1 MAIQRRSMGTSRT
14 RNEQDL
20 RRLDE
25 VIAEGE
31 RRFKERQPRSRALL
45 ESAREVLAGGAT
57 SSWQIARPQMIWVS
71 HGEGSKIYDAD
82 GGEYVDL
89 HGGYGVGAVGHGHP
103 RIVEALEQRVP
114 RGTHFAQPT
123 EDAIVVATE
132 LARRF
137 GLPLWR
143 FSNSGTEATMDAVHL
158 MRAITGR
165 DLIVKVEGCYHGHHD
180 SVMVSV
186 SNAKDEIGPV
196 ERPYRAP
203 SGTGIP
209 RAITDL
215 TLIVPYNDLGALERL
230 FAEHRGRVAGVILE
244 PIMMN
249 AGIIPPEEG
258 YLEGVREIV
267 HNHGALLAFDEVK
280 CGVTTAY
287 GGASGYLG
295 VSPDIVCLAKAIG
308 GGVPCG
314 AIGGTE
320 EVMGRIADGTYD
332 QVGTFNGNPLTMA
345 ASRATLT
352 EILTPEA
359 YEHFDSI
366 SKIMTEGVQY
376 VAFEYE
382 LAAYPLA
389 FGAKGSVTFSG
400 RKVRNYRD
408 FLELDDRFSQA
419 HWLFQHNGGVFL
431 PPWGKAEQWTL
442 SVQHSEDDVR
452 RFVDNFET
460 FARALRK

>member
-1 MAIQRRSMGTSRT
+1 METART
-14 RNEQDL
+14 WKEQDL

-25 VIAEGE
+25 IIAEGE
-31 RRFKERQPRSRALL
+31 RLFRERQPGSRALL
-45 ESAREVLAGGAT
+45 EGARGVLAGGAT
-57 SSWQIARPQMIWVS
+57 SSWQIARPQMVWIS

-103 RIVEALEQRVP
+103 LIVEALGRRAP

-123 EDAIVVATE
+123 EDAIVVARE
-132 LARRF
+132 LGRRF

-165 DLIVKVEGCYHGHHD
+165 DLIVKMEGCYHGHHD

-186 SNAKDEIGPV
+186 SNGEDEIGPAD
-196 ERPYRAP
+196 RPHSVA
-203 SGTGIP
+203 SGSGIP
-209 RAITDL
+209 RAIIDL
-215 TLIVPYNDLGALERL
+215 TLVAPFNDLEALERL
-230 FAEHRGRVAGVILE
+230 FVEHGGQVAGVILE

-249 AGIIPPEEG
+249 AGVIPPDDG
-258 YLEGVREIV
+258 YLEGVRALAHE
-267 HNHGALLAFDEVK
+267 HGALLAFDEVK

-287 GGASGYLG
+287 GGATGRLG
-295 VSPDIVCLAKAIG
+295 VRPDIVSLAKAMG

-320 EVMGRIADGTYD
+320 EVMGYIADGTYE

-345 ASRATLT
+345 ASRAALT
-352 EILTPEA
+352 EILTPAA
-359 YEHFDSI
+359 YEHIDRLAQV
-366 SKIMTEGVQY
+366 MVEGTQGVIE
-376 VAFEYE
+376 EYD

-389 FGAKGSVTFSG
+389 FGAKGSITFSA
-400 RKVRNYRD
+400 RRVRNYRD
-408 FLELDDRFSQA
+408 FLEIDDRFSHA

-442 SVQHSEDDVR
+442 SVQHTEDDAR
-452 RFVDNFET
+452 RFVENFEA